1 MRHFVLIICACVAAA
16 VLVDLSPSAGR
27 AQASAAISAP
37 EFTHTTA
44 GQWLNSPPLKLTEL
58 RGQVVLVEFW
68 AFDCVNCRRTVA
80 WLHSVQ
86 KKHATQNLKI
96 VAVHTPELA
105 EERSA
110 DNVRAAIA
118 QQHINYPVML
128 DADYSYWKA
137 LNNQYWP
144 AFYLIDA
151 QGRIAAQAI
160 GEMHVDEPRAVEF
173 EGHIDALLVPAH

>member
-1 MRHFVLIICACVAAA
+1 MRSFLIVICAA
-16 VLVDLSPSAGR
+16 VLIEVATSEA
-27 AQASAAISAP
+27 AQTTAATTLAP
-37 EFTHTTA
+37 EFTHA
-44 GQWLNSPPLKLTEL
+44 AAAQWLNSPPLKLADL
-58 RGQVVLVEFW
+58 KGQVILVEFW

-86 KKHATQNLKI
+86 EKYATQNFKI
-96 VAVHTPELA
+96 VAVHTPELP

-110 DNVRAAIA
+110 NNVRTAIA
-118 QQHINYPVML
+118 QQHISYPVML

-160 GEMHVDEPRAVEF
+160 GEMHVGEPRAVKF
-173 EGHIDALLVPAH
+173 ERHIDALLARAH